1 MRPDATPKSAHG
13 EHRDQ
18 AQPGS
23 GRNRAL
29 TRRAS
34 AIALVLALVLIVA
47 RVWGWTVTGSMAL
60 LTSAAD
66 GLLDALASLA
76 TFLGI
81 RYAHRPADHDH
92 RYGHG
97 KAEAMAAFTQAVLL
111 ATTGLV
117 FGAQSLWRLF
127 FPEPL
132 FAVGMGVVV
141 AAGSLVTSVFLV
153 AMQTWVLRRTRSTA
167 IAADR
172 VHYLTDVVV
181 NLGVLA
187 ALAVTWATGW
197 VRADPAFAL
206 AIAAYMLWNAAS
218 IAREAS
224 VQLLDRELAAE
235 QRRQIRAA
243 ALACPGARAIHDIRT
258 RNAGDRVFVEFHLEV
273 DGDITVHE
281 GHRIVDA
288 AEQAVRALFPEGS
301 EVIAHVEPVGIVD
314 ERLDDRVGHAEQP
327 TSKQPT

>member
-1 MRPDATPKSAHG
+1 MRPDAPSRSAYG
-13 EHRDQ
+13 AHRAEGQ
-18 AQPGS
+18 RGG
-23 GRNRAL
+23 GRARAL
-29 TRRAS
+29 SRRAS
-34 AIALVLALVLIVA
+34 AITLVLALLLIVA
-47 RVWGWTVTGSMAL
+47 KVWGWTVTGSMAL

-76 TFLGI
+76 TFFGV

-97 KAEAMAAFTQAVLL
+97 KAEALAAFTQAVLL
-111 ATTGLV
+111 ATTGVV
-117 FGAQSLWRLF
+117 FGAQSVWRLF

-132 FAVGMGVVV
+132 SAIGMGLLV

-187 ALAVTWATGW
+187 ALAVTWGTGW

-206 AIAAYMLWNAAS
+206 AIAVYMLWNAAS

-235 QRRQIRAA
+235 QRRKIRAA

-288 AEQAVRALFPEGS
+288 AEQAVRALFPEGI
-301 EVIAHVEPVGIVD
+301 EVIAHVEPVGIAD
-314 ERLDDRVGHAEQP
+314 ERLDDRVGHAEQA
-327 TSKQPT
+327 SSSQH